1 MQYRRAS
8 GSGLTL
14 PELSLGLWHNF
25 GTDRDLDTQRAI
37 VLRAFDLGITHFDL
51 ANNYG
56 PPPGAAEETFGR
68 ILRRDLHRY
77 RDEIVIATKAGYRM
91 WEGPYGDGGSR
102 KSMLASL
109 HQSLSRLGVE
119 YVDIFYSHR
128 PDPNTPIEETMGA
141 LTRALQSGKALYPA
155 LSNYDAEQTRAAQ
168 SALTRNGTPAVL
180 HQTRYSML
188 DRTYEHTLQHVLTE
202 LSIGTTVFSPL
213 AQGLLTD
220 RYLGGGTPDGSRAT
234 TSPFLH
240 RADITQTYLR
250 TAHALN
256 ALAAERA
263 QTLSQF
269 ALTWVLRDPA
279 VTSAIIGA
287 SSVEQLEQNMHI
299 LTAPPLSTAELA
311 AIEMVLQ

>member
-14 PELSLGLWHNF
+14 PALSLGLWHNF

-141 LTRALQSGKALYPA
+141 LTTALQSGKALYPA

-168 SALTRNGTPAVL
+168 STLTRNGTPAVL

-202 LSIGTTVFSPL
+202 LSIGTTVFSPPCPRASHRPL
-213 AQGLLTD
+213 SWRRHSRRIAGHD
-220 RYLGGGTPDGSRAT
+220 EPIPAPRRHHPDVPPHRPRVERSCRGTRAN
-234 TSPFLH
+234 PVPI
-240 RADITQTYLR
+240 RADMGSSGPSG
-250 TAHALN
+250 H
-256 ALAAERA
+256 
-263 QTLSQF
+263 
-269 ALTWVLRDPA
+269 VRDHWRK
-279 VTSAIIGA
+279 
-287 SSVEQLEQNMHI
+287 QR
-299 LTAPPLSTAELA
+299 
-311 AIEMVLQ
+311 